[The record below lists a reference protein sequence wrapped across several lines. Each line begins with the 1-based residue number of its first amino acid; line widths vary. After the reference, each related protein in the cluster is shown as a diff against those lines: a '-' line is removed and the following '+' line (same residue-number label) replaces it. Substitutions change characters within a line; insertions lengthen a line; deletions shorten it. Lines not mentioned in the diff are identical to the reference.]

1 MSGRLYLPALQGAF
15 GDWTYYVALIDLA
28 ELDQRVGY
36 ARQLQQNERL
46 SQLIQRRLD
55 EDKRAQDIAQYL
67 LATQDRFFNSLVVG
81 VLGGAPEWH
90 PFSLSSGREEHDLGD
105 VVERDQDLVGY
116 LELSGDE
123 QLFALDGQHRLAGIR
138 RALAQ
143 RPELGSEKLSVLFVP
158 HQNTP
163 EGLIRTRGLFI
174 SINKKAV
181 PVNRRDIIVLDEVD
195 LPAIITRQLLD
206 DHPWFSREQIDF
218 ERFTNSLAA
227 TSPHWTTIGNFYDLN
242 ATIINSVVE
251 GCDEEE
257 LEIGR
262 RNRLSEDRIAF
273 YRAGVVVF
281 YDRLARL
288 DPALREVFEG
298 RNVPEVVRRA
308 RGAPEPHLLFR
319 PIGLKIVGR
328 VAAELRTGRRSLDA
342 TFREMRR
349 MPLRLD
355 RMPFS
360 ATIWDGDRDRMVTR
374 GESLA
379 TRLVLYMIGL
389 SPGDDR
395 LRQSYADWLEQP
407 LARTRLPRRFGAA

>member
-1 MSGRLYLPALQGAF
+1 MSDRLYLPALQGAF
-15 GDWTYYVALIDLA
+15 GDWTYYVALIDLS
-28 ELDQRVGY
+28 ELDARVGY
-36 ARQLQQNERL
+36 ARQLQHNERL

-55 EDKRAQDIAQYL
+55 EDRRAQDIAQYL

-90 PFSLSSGREEHDLGD
+90 PFSLSSGRAGHDLGA

-123 QLFALDGQHRLAGIR
+123 ALFALDGQHRLAGIR

-163 EGLIRTRGLFI
+163 EGLIRTRGLFV

-195 LPAIITRQLLD
+195 LPAIVTRQLLD
-206 DHPWFSREQIDF
+206 EHPWFSRNQIDF

-242 ATIINSVVE
+242 SVIINSIVE
-251 GCDEEE
+251 GRDEEE
-257 LEIGR
+257 LQRGT
-262 RNRLSEDRIAF
+262 RNRLPEDRIAF
-273 YRAGVVVF
+273 YRDGVVDF
-281 YDRLARL
+281 YDRLAGL
-288 DPALREVFEG
+288 DPFLREVFDS
-298 RNVPEVVRRA
+298 RDVPETVRRA
-308 RGAPEPHLLFR
+308 RNAPEPHLLFR

-328 VAAELRTGRRSLDA
+328 VAAQLREGRRTMNA
-342 TFREMRR
+342 TFRELGR

-360 ATIWDGDRDRMVTR
+360 ATIWDGERGRMVTR

-379 TRLVLYMIGL
+379 SRLVAYMLGIAA
-389 SPGDDR
+389 GDER

-407 LARTRLPRRFGAA
+407 LGATRLPRRFGAA